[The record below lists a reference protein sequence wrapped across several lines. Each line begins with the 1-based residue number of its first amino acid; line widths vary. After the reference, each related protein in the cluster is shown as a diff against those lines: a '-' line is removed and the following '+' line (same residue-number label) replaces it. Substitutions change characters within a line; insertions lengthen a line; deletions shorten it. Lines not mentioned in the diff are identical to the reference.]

1 MQSLGLSFILVLS
14 KDSEAITAVGQ
25 SCYVYVGE
33 SGYMHTPNVDMVK
46 ENVEGCV
53 CSPPSNVGRQAHQTF
68 IVMGNSLHLLRCVCP
83 V

>member
-53 CSPPSNVGRQAHQTF
+53 CTSASGCLSTLVYEHAVDAVRRNRRMCEP
-68 IVMGNSLHLLRCVCP
+68 
-83 V
+83 